1 MIFPTQR
8 PAYFQK
14 ILPPIMPSWGKV
26 RVANG
31 GDRIRAAFAQQGQ
44 RGTSRDA
51 SYVRVSAILGINT
64 YLP

>member
-1 MIFPTQR
+1 
-8 PAYFQK
+8 
-14 ILPPIMPSWGKV
+14 MPSWGKV